1 MLILIFTEKRSFR
14 LTVDEALSRLQK
26 SAFRAKFHLSDED
39 INYIDKK
46 GLDTVKSHA
55 EDFIKKR
62 LAPAVI
68 PNDGKQ
74 TPMRGHPVFKAQHAC
89 ACCCRGCL
97 NKWYHV
103 EKGRELSYDE
113 QRRIVNLL
121 MAWIE
126 REYRSY
132 KIIHKSSPVKESKLH
147 GTFSLFNYLLTKF
160 LMTSTILSIAFTGI
174 AS

>member
-74 TPMRGHPVFKAQHAC
+74 TPMRGHPVFKAQLPAP
-89 ACCCRGCL
+89 AA
-97 NKWYHV
+97 V
-103 EKGRELSYDE
+103 EG
-113 QRRIVNLL
+113 V
-121 MAWIE
+121 
-126 REYRSY
+126 
-132 KIIHKSSPVKESKLH
+132 
-147 GTFSLFNYLLTKF
+147 
-160 LMTSTILSIAFTGI
+160 
-174 AS
+174 